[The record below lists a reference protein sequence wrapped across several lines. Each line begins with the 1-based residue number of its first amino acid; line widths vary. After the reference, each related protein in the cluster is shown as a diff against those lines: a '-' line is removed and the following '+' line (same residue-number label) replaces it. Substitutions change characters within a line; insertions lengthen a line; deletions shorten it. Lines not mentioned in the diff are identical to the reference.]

1 MIRGYFCLK
10 NLHAR
15 EIVVIDDKSNNGLNN
30 LELKPLNIDEMVALS
45 KLVRADIIR
54 QTNNA
59 MSGHPGGSLSG
70 TDIMCVL
77 YSYFMRFNPAND
89 CAPGRDRFIMSKG
102 HCAPLIYA
110 ILARMGYF
118 PPEELLTFRFTGSR
132 LQGHPNMLK
141 CPGIEVSTGSL
152 GQGLSVGLGMAM
164 GARLNGTDESFYV
177 MNGDG
182 EMQEGQ
188 IWEAYMAGGHFKTDH
203 LITLIDNNNLQID
216 GKVDEVM
223 TIYPLDDKLRAF
235 NWNVITA
242 NGHDFQEIYDAIKAA
257 REYEG
262 KPTAIIFTTHK
273 GMGVSFMK
281 DVAGWHGKP
290 PNDEEAAQ
298 ALKEIEA
305 ATYPWN

>member
-1 MIRGYFCLK
+1 MAK
-10 NLHAR
+10 T
-15 EIVVIDDKSNNGLNN
+15 NGELRNT
-30 LELKPLNIDEMVALS
+30 ELKPLDIDEMVKLS
-45 KLVRADIIR
+45 KVVRSDIIR

-59 MSGHPGGSLSG
+59 KSGHPGGSLSG

-77 YSYFMRFNPAND
+77 FSYFLRFNPENV
-89 CAPGRDRFIMSKG
+89 CAPERDRFIMSKG

-110 ILARMGYF
+110 LLARTGYF

-164 GARLNGTDESFYV
+164 GARINGTDETIYV

-188 IWEAYMAGGHFKTDH
+188 IWEAYMAGGHFKTDN

-216 GKVDEVM
+216 GNVDKVM
-223 TIYPLDDKLRAF
+223 TIYPLEDKLRAF
-235 NWNVITA
+235 NWNVINA
-242 NGHDFQEIYDAIKAA
+242 NGHDFQEIYDAIKQA
-257 REYEG
+257 RELKG
-262 KPTAIIFTTHK
+262 KPTAIVFETHK
-273 GMGVSFMK
+273 GMGVSYMK
-281 DVAGWHGKP
+281 DQAGWHGKP
-290 PNDEEAAQ
+290 PNDEEAAI
-298 ALKEIEA
+298 ALKDIEA
-305 ATYPWN
+305 MQYPWN